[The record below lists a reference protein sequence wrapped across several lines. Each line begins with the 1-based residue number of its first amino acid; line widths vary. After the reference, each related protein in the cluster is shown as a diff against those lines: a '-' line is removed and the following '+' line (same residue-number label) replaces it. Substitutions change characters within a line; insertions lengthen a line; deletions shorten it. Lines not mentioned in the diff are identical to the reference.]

1 MYPLAIST
9 INLTRDFKTIR
20 AIDRL
25 SLDVPAG
32 IVCGFLG
39 PNGAGK
45 TTTISLLLG
54 ILEPTRGEARVLGFD
69 TRSESGEIRMRT
81 GALLEHHGLYE
92 RLTVEENLDFYGR
105 VWHIPAKER
114 SARIH
119 ELLTHVDLW
128 DRRNERVV
136 TLSHG
141 MKQKLA
147 VSRAIFHHPSL
158 LFLDEPTAGLD
169 PMAATALRNDIS
181 DLVKKEGMTVFLTT
195 HNLSEAEKLC
205 SLVGVISKGKLL
217 TVGHPDELRASAGK
231 ARVEVF
237 GRGFT
242 ETAVAKI
249 QAHPGVQAVET
260 QNPEETHGRMSL
272 HITLAEDMT
281 AAPLVRLMVEE
292 GIEIEEVR
300 RGAAS
305 LEEAFLKLMENEQ

>member
-9 INLTRDFKTIR
+9 INLTRDFKTVR
-20 AIDRL
+20 AVDRL

-54 ILEPTRGEARVLGFD
+54 ILEPTWGEARVLGFD
-69 TRSESGEIRMRT
+69 TRSQSGEIRT
-81 GALLEHHGLYE
+81 KAGALFEHHGLYE

-105 VWHIPAKER
+105 VWCIPAKER

-119 ELLTHVDLW
+119 ELLTRVDLW
-128 DRRNERVV
+128 DRRKERVV
-136 TLSHG
+136 TLSRG

-147 VSRAIFHHPSL
+147 VSRAIFHRPSL

-169 PMAATALRNDIS
+169 PMAATALRNDIA

-195 HNLSEAEKLC
+195 HNLAEAEKLC
-205 SLVGVISKGKLL
+205 SLVGVISRGKLL
-217 TVGHPDELRASAGK
+217 TVGHPDALRARAGK
-231 ARVEVF
+231 TRVEVF
-237 GRGFT
+237 GRSFT

-249 QAHPGVQAVET
+249 QAFSGVQAVT
-260 QNPEETHGRMSL
+260 VTDSRL
-272 HITLAEDMT
+272 DITLAGDMPT
-281 AAPLVRLMVEE
+281 APLVRLMVEE

-305 LEEAFLKLMENEQ
+305 LEEAFMKLMENDQ